1 MDNHTYVKNYQRF
14 ETVAIYWWDPL
25 AGHKIY
31 LSAWVPMGYP
41 VLQQTLVNILLC
53 VPNVQVQKG

>member
-31 LSAWVPMGYP
+31 LSA
-41 VLQQTLVNILLC
+41 
-53 VPNVQVQKG
+53 